1 MQKQG
6 ESHALVV
13 FDLAG
18 LVVNH
23 ANAVYA
29 GITSAFRSH
38 GLSIDRE
45 TASSA
50 LGLSCEQA
58 IAAVLR
64 QTGSTEPMDEVGFQ
78 RLSESYRKELKRFF
92 QFSPALS
99 PMPGVL
105 RTMARMRSE
114 GLRVGLCSDLDCN
127 VMDLVLDRIGW
138 KGAGHVDAMVCSDS
152 EGSSGTKAGLIAQ
165 LMVECG
171 EQNGG
176 RTVYVGVTPGDVAAG
191 RQANCAKVFVAD
203 VGVAAFRAGDFEEA
217 DGVMEFVD
225 ELPSLLGL
233 SSSTPWMER

>member
-6 ESHALVV
+6 DSYALVV
-13 FDLAG
+13 LDLAG

-29 GITSAFRSH
+29 GITGAFRAH
-38 GLSIDRE
+38 GLSMDRE
-45 TASSA
+45 TASFA
-50 LGLSCEQA
+50 LGHSPDQA

-64 QTGSTEPMDEVGFQ
+64 QTGMTEPMDEAGLH
-78 RLSESYRKELKRFF
+78 RLSQSYRKELKRFF
-92 QFSPALS
+92 QFSPALA
-99 PMPGVL
+99 PMPGAL

-114 GLRVGLCSDLDCN
+114 GLRVGMCSDLDCT
-127 VMDLVLDRIGW
+127 VMEIVLQRLGW
-138 KGAGHVDAMVCSDS
+138 TDAGHVDAMVCSDS
-152 EGSSGTKAGLIAQ
+152 GLSETKAGLIAQ

-171 EQNGG
+171 QRDGA

-191 RQANCAKVFVAD
+191 RQANCAKVLAVD
-203 VGVAAFRAGDFEEA
+203 VGVAAFQAGDWAEA